1 MVRRDVVR
9 RDVPPPLS
17 SSVQQTVYP
26 EIWNT
31 TLATTTKITAL
42 KFNSTT
48 SQQVVTFNKWGEEG
62 MCIKINLSPFS
73 TPMFS
78 GNAD

>member
-1 MVRRDVVR
+1 MVR

-31 TLATTTKITAL
+31 TLATTTNNSA